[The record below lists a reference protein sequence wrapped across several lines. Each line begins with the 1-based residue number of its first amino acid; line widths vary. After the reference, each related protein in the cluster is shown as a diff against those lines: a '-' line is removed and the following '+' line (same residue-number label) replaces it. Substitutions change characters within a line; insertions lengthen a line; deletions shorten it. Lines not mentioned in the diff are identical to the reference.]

1 MNKNLLVRID
11 ENMQNFSKGQR
22 KISEY
27 LLKNYEK
34 SLYLTAAKLAEV
46 IGVSESTVVRFAI
59 ELDYDG
65 YPEFQKAL
73 EEIVKSELTPR
84 QRMEVT
90 SEKITK
96 GGKHPLRVMMEH
108 DASRISKTLATMD
121 FDEFDTVVE
130 KIANARKIYVIAGR
144 SSTALGDFL
153 YFYLNM
159 MAFPV
164 QYVQIDSKAEIFEQL
179 VHANEEDVCICMSFP
194 RYAKRTIDGMSF
206 AKSRNVTT
214 VAITDS
220 KIAPV
225 TKYCDHVLLSK
236 SDMIAVIDSL
246 VSPLSIING
255 LLVSLS
261 LYSKDAVLENFD
273 ILEKQWRIHDTYETE
288 YYIKEV
294 KKDLGKKDV

>member
-1 MNKNLLVRID
+1 
-11 ENMQNFSKGQR
+11 MQSFSKGQR

-59 ELDYDG
+59 ELEYAG

-90 SEKITK
+90 SEKLLK
-96 GGKHPLRVMMEH
+96 NDKHPLRVMMEH
-108 DASRISKTLATMD
+108 DSSRISKTLAAMD

-130 KIANARKIYVIAGR
+130 KIANARKIYIIAGR

-159 MAFPV
+159 MSFPV

-179 VHANEEDVCICMSFP
+179 VRATDEDVCICMSFP
-194 RYAKRTIDGMSF
+194 RYAKRTIDGVAF

-220 KIAPV
+220 KISPV

-255 LLVSLS
+255 LLVSLA
-261 LYSKDAVLENFD
+261 LLKKDDVLENFD
-273 ILEKQWRIHDTYETE
+273 SLEKQWKVHGTYETE

-294 KKDLGKKDV
+294 KKDSGSGDV

>member
-59 ELDYDG
+59 ELEYEG

-90 SEKITK
+90 SEKLSK
-96 GGKHPLRVMMEH
+96 NDKHPLRVMMEH
-108 DASRISKTLATMD
+108 DSSRIAKTLAGID
-121 FDEFDTVVE
+121 FDEFDEVVE
-130 KIANARKIYVIAGR
+130 KIANARKIYVIAAR

-159 MAFPV
+159 MSFPV
-164 QYVQIDSKAEIFEQL
+164 QYVQVDSKAEIFEQL
-179 VHANEEDVCICMSFP
+179 VHATEEDVCISVSFP
-194 RYAKRTIDGMSF
+194 RYAKRTIDGVAF

-214 VAITDS
+214 IAITDS
-220 KIAPV
+220 KIAPIA
-225 TKYCDHVLLSK
+225 KYCDHVLLSK

-261 LYSKDAVLENFD
+261 LLKKDAVLANFD
-273 ILEKQWRIHDTYETE
+273 ILEKQWRVYDTYETE

-294 KKDLGKKDV
+294 KKDTGKIDV

>member
-59 ELDYDG
+59 ELNYEG

-90 SEKITK
+90 AEKLSK
-96 GGKHPLRVMMEH
+96 NGKHPLRVMMEH
-108 DASRISKTLATMD
+108 DSSRIAKTLATID
-121 FDEFDTVVE
+121 FDEFDTVVD
-130 KIANARKIYVIAGR
+130 KIANARKIYIIAGR

-159 MAFPV
+159 MSFRV
-164 QYVQIDSKAEIFEQL
+164 EYVQVNSKAEIFEQL
-179 VHANEEDVCICMSFP
+179 VHATDEDVCICMSFP
-194 RYAKRTIDGMSF
+194 RYAKRTIDGMAF

-261 LYSKDAVLENFD
+261 LVKQEKVLENFD
-273 ILEKQWRIHDTYETE
+273 MLEKQWRIHDTYETE

-294 KKDLGKKDV
+294 KKDIGKKDV

>member
-11 ENMQNFSKGQR
+11 ENIHNFSKGQR

-27 LLKNYEK
+27 LLRNYEK

-59 ELDYDG
+59 ELEYDG

-90 SEKITK
+90 SEKIAK
-96 GGKHPLRVMMEH
+96 KGKHPLRVMMEH
-108 DASRISKTLATMD
+108 DASKITKTLANID

-130 KIANARKIYVIAGR
+130 KIANARKIYVVAGR
-144 SSTALGDFL
+144 SSTAIGDFL

-159 MAFPV
+159 MGFPV
-164 QYVQIDSKAEIFEQL
+164 EYVQINSKAEIFEQL
-179 VHANEEDVCICMSFP
+179 LHANEEDVCIGLSFP
-194 RYAKRTIDGMSF
+194 RYATRTIEGIAF

-220 KIAPV
+220 KIAPIA
-225 TKYCDHVLLSK
+225 KYCDHILLSK

-246 VSPLSIING
+246 ASPLSIING
-255 LLVSLS
+255 LIVSLS
-261 LYSKDAVLENFD
+261 LLKKEDVLSNFD
-273 ILEKQWRIHDTYETE
+273 ILEKQWRVHNTYETE

-294 KKDLGKKDV
+294 KKDNGIK

>member
-1 MNKNLLVRID
+1 MNKNLLIRID

-59 ELDYDG
+59 ELEYDG

-84 QRMEVT
+84 QRFEVT
-90 SEKITK
+90 AEKLNRTD
-96 GGKHPLRVMMEH
+96 KHPLRIMMEH
-108 DASRISKTLATMD
+108 DAVRISKTLANID
-121 FDEFDTVVE
+121 FDEFDRVVE
-130 KIANARKIYVIAGR
+130 KIAHARKIYVIASR
-144 SSTALGDFL
+144 SSTALADFL
-153 YFYLNM
+153 FFYLNM

-164 QYVQIDSKAEIFEQL
+164 QYVEVGSRAEIFEQL
-179 VHANEEDVCICMSFP
+179 IHATDEDVCICISFP
-194 RYAKRTIDGMSF
+194 RYAKRTIDGMAF

-225 TKYCDHVLLSK
+225 TKYCDHVLISK

-261 LYSKDAVLENFD
+261 LLKKDSVLENFD

-294 KKDLGKKDV
+294 KKDTGN